1 MSIEP
6 RGTGDRSDLRVV
18 LVEPRYAA
26 NVGSVARV
34 CANFGVTD
42 LVITGDLELTDPARI
57 MSVHA
62 EALLDEAE
70 RVPDLAAGLS
80 PADSVVGFTAITS
93 EDANDHLRDGLT
105 LPQLADRLPRM
116 DQRTALVFGR
126 EDYGL
131 FNDELAACDIVCE
144 IPVHPEYTSMNLSHA
159 VAVVLY
165 EVVGR
170 QRPPPP
176 APKAATNEEI
186 ERMLRHA
193 EALARRCRFR
203 DHKILPTLLALRR
216 VVGRA
221 QLSSLEYHRLMGLL
235 SKALKE
241 LEAWPVPDERWSST
255 TDLLTRATGPE
266 DPRA

>member
-1 MSIEP
+1 MSLEP
-6 RGTGDRSDLRVV
+6 PGEEDRPDLRVV

-34 CANFGVTD
+34 CANFGVSD
-42 LVITGDLELTDPARI
+42 LVIIGDIELTDPARI

-62 EALLDEAE
+62 EDLLDQAD
-70 RVPDLAAGLS
+70 RVPDLATALGTC
-80 PADSVVGFTAITS
+80 DVTVGFTAITS
-93 EDANDHLRDGLT
+93 DDPNDHLRDGLT
-105 LPQLADRLPRM
+105 LPQLTARLPRM

-131 FNDELAACDIVCE
+131 YNDELAALDIVCE
-144 IPVHPEYTSMNLSHA
+144 IPVHPAYPSMNLSHA
-159 VAVVLY
+159 AAVALY
-165 EVVGR
+165 EIAGR
-170 QRPPPP
+170 SRAPPP
-176 APKAATNEEI
+176 APKAATNAEV
-186 ERMLRHA
+186 ERMLLHA

-255 TDLLTRATGPE
+255 TDLITRATGPE
-266 DPRA
+266 DPHA